1 MIDTNVGNPKLI
13 YENIINTFKLPI
25 SDIFNGNIQD
35 LSNLNYQKEY
45 LKEYDDLI
53 RYYYNNIKNTPLSQT
68 DYIIPSQGSL
78 GAYYSVCWALK
89 ELMNKN
95 NFEPLKIFHI
105 NKPPTYNVHSSI
117 SKMIPYCEYK
127 VNGLNSNLDYQ
138 QNCDLGVI
146 ISPNNPTG
154 EIINERFGKFQV
166 IDAVYDT
173 PIFTNSF
180 KELNTKF
187 SDNEIYL
194 GSFSK
199 LGVPSY
205 RFGWA
210 ITNNPMIASKAWEYN
225 KLHNLGMII
234 PSYKFCENLVYN
246 IFDKNSYSYLADKS
260 FQILL
265 KRRREIYDLL
275 SSKNI
280 KNLNKDIY
288 APYILL
294 PISQKYFQSI
304 GVDTRPGEDFFI
316 SNQYSRINL
325 MMASNDYTQM
335 IKILKTNL

>member
-13 YENIINTFKLPI
+13 YENIVHIHKL
-25 SDIFNGNIQD
+25 SELEIFRGNIENLQE
-35 LSNLNYQKEY
+35 LNYQKEY

-53 RYYYNNIKNTPLSQT
+53 RYYYNIKNTPLSQT

-78 GAYYSVCWALK
+78 GAYYSICWALK

-95 NFEPLKIFHI
+95 NFNPLKIFHI
-105 NKPPTYNVHSSI
+105 NKPPTYNVHSNI
-117 SKMIPYCEYK
+117 EKIIPYCEYK
-127 VNGLNSNLDYQ
+127 INGLDATMEYQ
-138 QNCDLGVI
+138 QNSDLGVL

-154 EIINERFGKFQV
+154 EIVNDRFGKFQV

-173 PIFTNSF
+173 PVFTNSF
-180 KELNTKF
+180 ASLNTKF

-225 KLHNLGMII
+225 KLHNLGMIN
-234 PSYKFCENLVYN
+234 PSYLFSKHLIYN
-246 IFDKNSYSYLADKS
+246 IFDKNSYKYLTNIS

-265 KRRREIYDLL
+265 KRRKEIYELL
-275 SSKNI
+275 KNKNI
-280 KNLNKDIY
+280 KNFNRDIY

-294 PISQKYFQSI
+294 PISQKYFHTI
-304 GVDTRPGEDFFI
+304 GIDTRPGTDFFI
-316 SNQYSRINL
+316 SDQYSRINL
-325 MMASNDYTQM
+325 MMSTNDYNKM
-335 IKILKTNL
+335 IELLKINL